1 MFQITFLFIQ
11 KNTCGT
17 SSVTTSNLPPT
28 AAFRQPCY
36 SPQQGFTFN
45 GPESSAGL
53 VNQKFLVNQSLAGKY
68 KLTEPPSVLCET
80 SPL

>member
-11 KNTCGT
+11 ENTCGA

-53 VNQKFLVNQSLAGKY
+53 VNQSLAGKY